1 MVGSIGTGED
11 SDVDYDEDLLGEED
25 DPPVPVGSGEAA
37 SGGAA
42 AAETATKQP
51 DFAALGSDPAAL
63 GRLLQG
69 FQDQLQQSE
78 ARAAKAERE
87 SKEQLSQA
95 FQRIETLTEK
105 LAAAESGRPT
115 PALDYVPVS
124 GDNTFVPERHTQP
137 NAGCPK
143 LQRLKGKCQ
152 VYDSLVGP
160 NPVANPNGR
169 ALDWCTVVTLCTFL
183 FDFGQFLTKTIVP
196 ALKESGL
203 DREAEQAVNSFTG
216 IYRLAEQRHSYLQA
230 AAQLGSTNAE
240 LVAGFFDRM
249 YSEVLT
255 GEVRDGSDWADF
267 YEKWSVLRDA
277 AVQKFAATQS
287 AARSG
292 AGRNDLRDQIDK
304 HKKPRKGKG
313 GPPKPA
319 KRHDGGKSD

>member
-1 MVGSIGTGED
+1 MVGSAGTA
-11 SDVDYDEDLLGEED
+11 SDEEVDYEEDLLDEE
-25 DPPVPVGSGEAA
+25 DPPVQAGGGKAA

-42 AAETATKQP
+42 AAETARKQP

-124 GDNTFVPERHTQP
+124 GDNTFVPEQHTQP

-240 LVAGFFDRM
+240 LVAGFFDRV

-313 GPPKPA
+313 GPPKSA